1 MVSIVIVSHSS
12 GVASGAREMAGQ
24 MAGEVVIIASCGG
37 NKAGGIGTDP
47 DAIREA
53 INRAWSDDGVLILA
67 DLGSAVMSAEFAL
80 EMLPEERRQ
89 RVWIADAPVVEGAVL
104 AAVEASMG
112 RSLAQVLAA
121 AEGAREMHKIR
132 REG

>member
-1 MVSIVIVSHSS
+1 
-12 GVASGAREMAGQ
+12 MAAQ
-24 MAGEVVIIASCGG
+24 MAGDEVRIEACGG

-53 INRAWSDDGVLILA
+53 LDRVRSDDGVVVLV
-67 DLGSAVMSAEFAL
+67 DLGSAVMSAEFVL
-80 EMLPEERRQ
+80 EMLPVEHRQ
-89 RVWIADAPVVEGAVL
+89 LISIADAPVVEGAVV

-112 RSLAQVLAA
+112 RPLAAVLAA
-121 AEGAREMHKIR
+121 AEGARAMRKVN